1 VIPAP
6 YITEWSARAAWP
18 SESQVEQ
25 DLILSR
31 LIVEIAGDELLARE
45 LAFRGGTCLHKLHLA
60 RPARY
65 SEDLDYTRTSEEPRI
80 GDCLAALRRIAA
92 RVGLQEARRRF
103 PSHDSDM
110 ARIWF
115 RASSEAG
122 QGSPISIKIEI
133 NVRETVPF
141 APHAL
146 VPYQVESR
154 WWSGS
159 AEVRTFRAEEIL
171 ATKLRALYT
180 RRKGRDLFDLWLA
193 LTELTLDDQTIV
205 DGLAHYMRSHIYSY
219 RQLHANLSGKLA
231 DPEFLDD
238 IHNLTRDLQGYEHR
252 AAAEL
257 LMRRLGALLRNAPA
271 ETPTR
276 HFPPQTNARA

>member
-1 VIPAP
+1 MIPQP
-6 YITEWSARAAWP
+6 YITEWSAQAPWP
-18 SESQVEQ
+18 SDSQIEQ

-31 LIVEIAGDELLARE
+31 LIIEIANDELLAQE

-65 SEDLDYTRTSEEPRI
+65 SEDLDYTRTSDEPRI

-92 RVGLQEARRRF
+92 EIGLQEARRRF

-110 ARIWF
+110 ACIWF
-115 RASSEAG
+115 RASPEAD

-133 NVRETVPF
+133 NVRETVPYRPYVL
-141 APHAL
+141 APF
-146 VPYQVESR
+146 QVESR

-171 ATKLRALYT
+171 ATKLRALYS
-180 RRKGRDLFDLWLA
+180 RRKGRDLFDLWLT
-193 LTELTLDDQTIV
+193 LTQLTIDDQLVV
-205 DGLAHYMRSHIYSY
+205 DGLAHYMTSHIYSY
-219 RQLHANLSGKLA
+219 RQLHANLAEKLA
-231 DPEFLDD
+231 NAEFLDD
-238 IHNLTRDLQGYEHR
+238 IQNLTRDLHGYEHR

-257 LMRRLGALLRNAPA
+257 LMRHLGARLRNAPA
-271 ETPTR
+271 GAPTV
-276 HFPPQTNARA
+276 HFPPSG

>member
-1 VIPAP
+1 VIPQP
-6 YITEWSARAAWP
+6 YVTEWSAQAPWP
-18 SESQVEQ
+18 SESQIEQ

-31 LIVEIAGDELLARE
+31 LIVEIANDGLLAQE

-65 SEDLDYTRTSEEPRI
+65 SEDLDYTRTSDESKI

-92 RVGLQEARRRF
+92 EIGLQEAKRRF

-110 ARIWF
+110 ACIWF

-122 QGSPISIKIEI
+122 QGSVISIKIEI
-133 NVRETVPF
+133 NVHETVPHRPYVL
-141 APHAL
+141 APF
-146 VPYQVESR
+146 QVDSR

-159 AEVRTFRAEEIL
+159 AGVRTFRAEEIL

-193 LTELTLDDQTIV
+193 LTQLTLDDHLVV
-205 DGLAHYMRSHIYSY
+205 DGLAYYMGSHIFSY
-219 RQLHANLSGKLA
+219 RQLHANLAEKLA
-231 DPEFLDD
+231 NAEFLDD
-238 IHNLTRDLQGYEHR
+238 IQGLTRDLHGYEHR

-257 LMRRLGALLRNAPA
+257 LMRRLGARLRNAPA
-271 ETPTR
+271 ETSTG
-276 HFPPQTNARA
+276 HFPS